1 MARIISGTCGR
12 DVYVE
17 VLENLRRRG
26 VRRQSRNGP
35 TYNLDDVTIELES
48 PLNVLPVGVG
58 RNLNPRIA
66 AAEAL
71 QLIGGFSDPK
81 WMVEIAPRFRNYLES
96 NGRFHGA
103 YGERITIGR
112 QLANVVAKLKL
123 EPYTRQAV
131 ITLWHPQLDNE
142 GGKLDYPCT
151 VALGFS
157 RSNLDRLDMRVAMRS
172 NDAWLGVPYDMFQFT
187 QLQLTLCNVLNVLPG
202 TYTHTAWSMHLYH
215 EHVDES
221 YGVAETSIVPDQLSH
236 VRGLG
241 RIGVDSLD
249 QVLGRAYFIRY
260 RDVTSAKLPADDA
273 ESLKWHPISAA
284 ELELTESEKWYLDTL
299 HAG

>member
-1 MARIISGTCGR
+1 
-12 DVYVE
+12 
-17 VLENLRRRG
+17 
-26 VRRQSRNGP
+26 
-35 TYNLDDVTIELES
+35 
-48 PLNVLPVGVG
+48 
-58 RNLNPRIA
+58 
-66 AAEAL
+66 
-71 QLIGGFSDPK
+71 
-81 WMVEIAPRFRNYLES
+81 MVEIAPRFKNYLEPD
-96 NGRFHGA
+96 GQFWGA
-103 YGERITIGR
+103 YGHRIAVGR
-112 QLANVVAKLKL
+112 QLDNVIAKLKL
-123 EPYTRQAV
+123 DPFTRQAV

-241 RIGVDSLD
+241 RIGVDSLN
-249 QVLGRAYFIRY
+249 QILNRAYFIHY
-260 RDVTSAKLPADDA
+260 ANDVKSAVLRDQARDA
-273 ESLKWHPISAA
+273 EALNWQPISID
-284 ELELTESEKWYLDTL
+284 EVTESEKWYLDTL